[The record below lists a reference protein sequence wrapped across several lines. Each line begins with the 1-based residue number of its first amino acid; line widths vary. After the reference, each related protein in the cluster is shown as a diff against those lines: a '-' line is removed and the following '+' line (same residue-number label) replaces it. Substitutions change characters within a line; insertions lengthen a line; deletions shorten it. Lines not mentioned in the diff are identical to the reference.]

1 MTIQEARAELKKI
14 GVLYNRIAERKQR
27 LAELRQSMG
36 SIRLSKYG
44 NQPTAG
50 ATRIDNYRLEKAIDR
65 CTKLETQIADDIVAM
80 AETQQTLIE
89 KIENLP
95 EPYATV
101 LSKRYIHLQRFE
113 KIAVD
118 MNYTYEWVRHLN
130 SAGIKRFADLSN
142 STQKNTK

>member
-1 MTIQEARAELKKI
+1 MTIQEARAELKQI

-27 LAELRQSMG
+27 LAELRASMG

-50 ATRIDNYRLEKAIDR
+50 ATPKDSYRLETQIDR
-65 CTKLETQIADDIVAM
+65 CIKLETQIANDIVTM
-80 AETQQTLIE
+80 AERQQALID
-89 KIENLP
+89 KIEQLP

-118 MNYTYEWVRHLN
+118 MNYSFRT
-130 SAGIKRFADLSN
+130 IKRYCVSGAKKFAEL
-142 STQKNTK
+142 